1 MIRRPP
7 RSTRTDTLFPSTT
20 PFRSEAASAAPA
32 DFGERRTIDV
42 GVETDRHGKGRF
54 ERTEQVGA
62 LPIGLVRRADLAIVG
77 LCGIDPDRTEGGD
90 AAAAKAGRSR
100 PAFRSEERRDGK
112 ECVSP
117 CRSRWSPYTKKTKH
131 KHTTNESENTRA

>member
-1 MIRRPP
+1 MDDQPDADAGADGHI
-7 RSTRTDTLFPSTT
+7 SEII
-20 PFRSEAASAAPA
+20 EAASAAPA

-77 LCGIDPDRTEGGD
+77 LGGIDPDRTEGGD
-90 AAAAKAGRSR
+90 DDAAKAGRSR
-100 PAFRSEERRDGK
+100 PRSEERRVGK
-112 ECVSP
+112 ESGSTS
-117 CRSRWSPYTKKTKH
+117 RSRWARYH
-131 KHTTNESENTRA
+131 

>member
-1 MIRRPP
+1 MADLAVAESARRLAMDDQPDADAGADGHI
-7 RSTRTDTLFPSTT
+7 SEII
-20 PFRSEAASAAPA
+20 EAASAAPA

-77 LCGIDPDRTEGGD
+77 LGGIDPDRTEG
-90 AAAAKAGRSR
+90 
-100 PAFRSEERRDGK
+100 RSEEHTSEIQSLMRTSYAV
-112 ECVSP
+112 CFLQ
-117 CRSRWSPYTKKTKH
+117 KK
-131 KHTTNESENTRA
+131 